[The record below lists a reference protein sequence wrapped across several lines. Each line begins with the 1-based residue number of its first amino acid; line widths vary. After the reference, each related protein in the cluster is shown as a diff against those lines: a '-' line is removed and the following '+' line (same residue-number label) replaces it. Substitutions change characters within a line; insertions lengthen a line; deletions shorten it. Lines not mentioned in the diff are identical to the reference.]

1 MFTRDLTRAHRVAA
15 ALEVGSAYINTYNM
29 APAEVP
35 FGGFKQGFS
44 LPEIIK
50 IQLLWQFN
58 TVQTVYRVYI
68 RPIGKLPYIFD
79 PSL

>member
-35 FGGFKQGFS
+35 FGGFKQGIQSIARSQKFNCS
-44 LPEIIK
+44 
-50 IQLLWQFN
+50 QLL
-58 TVQTVYRVYI
+58 
-68 RPIGKLPYIFD
+68 
-79 PSL
+79 